1 MKKLILMSTTLLSSA
16 VMAAMPV
23 NHPVGSSFTLSSSP
37 NQRALS
43 TALGNPA
50 APFLMVN
57 EQDND
62 SFRFGILGPLGIG
75 IEMGDVSDLS
85 DQVEDLEDI
94 LDDPSGYSSISDAED
109 AANEILDQIGDTA
122 YVKTSVSMQVPFMPV
137 IYKTKNSGAFMLD
150 SSFSLIGKASLLAGE
165 VTENSGELETDAS
178 FYAQAVA
185 DLAVGLGYSQALWQN
200 SHGMLVGGV
209 KANFHQLSQGRALV
223 ELEDESS
230 ESEDALEDAFDETV
244 SSSGIGLDLG
254 AIWVSHYYQAGVT
267 FANINEPEFDGMD
280 IAGNTAS
287 DAYGISDEGVYIM
300 EMQTTI
306 DAAVTTPGKQVSLGF
321 SYDVNSVKDAV
332 GDEYQWAAA
341 SLSYYGDSHFLPGLR
356 LGLRQ
361 NMAGSELSYASAG
374 LTLFKR
380 LNLDLAIALD
390 TVEDEDG
397 EETPRS
403 FFFSLGYSTA
413 F

>member
-57 EQDND
+57 EQDDD

-75 IEMGDVSDLS
+75 VEMGDVSDLE
-85 DQVEDLEDI
+85 DQVEELEDI
-94 LDDPSGYSSISDAED
+94 LDGTYYVGAED
-109 AANEILDQIGDTA
+109 DANEILDQIGDTA
-122 YVKTSVSMQVPFMPV
+122 YVKTSVNMQVPFMPV

-165 VTENSGELETDAS
+165 VTESGGELETDAS
-178 FYAQAVA
+178 FYAQAVS

-209 KANFHQLSQGRALV
+209 KASFHQLSQGRALV

-230 ESEDALEDAFDETV
+230 ESEDALEDAFDETA
-244 SSSGIGLDLG
+244 SSSGVGLDLG

-280 IAGNTAS
+280 ITGNTAS
-287 DAYGISDEGVYIM
+287 DSYGISEEGVYIM

-306 DAAVTTPGKQVSLGF
+306 DAALTTPGKQVTLGL

-374 LTLFKR
+374 LTLLKR
-380 LNLDLAIALD
+380 LNLDLAVALD

-403 FFFSLGYSTA
+403 FFLSLGYSTA

>member
-1 MKKLILMSTTLLSSA
+1 
-16 VMAAMPV
+16 MAAMPV

-57 EQDND
+57 EQDDD
-62 SFRFGILGPLGIG
+62 SFRFGILELLGIG
-75 IEMGDVSDLS
+75 VEMGDVSDLE
-85 DQVEDLEDI
+85 DQVEELEDI
-94 LDDPSGYSSISDAED
+94 LDGTYYVGAED
-109 AANEILDQIGDTA
+109 DANEILDQIGDTA
-122 YVKTSVSMQVPFMPV
+122 YVKTSVNMQVPFMPV

-165 VTENSGELETDAS
+165 VTESGGELETDAS
-178 FYAQAVA
+178 FYAQAVS

-209 KANFHQLSQGRALV
+209 KASFHQLSQGRALV

-230 ESEDALEDAFDETV
+230 ESEDALEDAFDETA
-244 SSSGIGLDLG
+244 SSSGVGLDLG

-280 IAGNTAS
+280 ITGNTAS
-287 DAYGISDEGVYIM
+287 DSYGISEEGVYIM

-306 DAAVTTPGKQVSLGF
+306 DAALTTPGKQVTLGL

-374 LTLFKR
+374 LTLLKR
-380 LNLDLAIALD
+380 LNLDLAVALD